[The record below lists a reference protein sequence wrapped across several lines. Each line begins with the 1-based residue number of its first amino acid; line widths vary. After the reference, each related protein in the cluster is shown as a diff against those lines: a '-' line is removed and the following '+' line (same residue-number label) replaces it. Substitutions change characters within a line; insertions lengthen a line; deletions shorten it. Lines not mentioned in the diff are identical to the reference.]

1 MIGKY
6 GLGPTSSSMDATR
19 SAFNAPPPIGLL
31 SLSLPFPLSLLFLLT
46 PHLFLS
52 HLPSALQKSFIL
64 PRGVTGLLLLSLC
77 SRLFSLTLP
86 SVAMHHTVTERGITN
101 KNLLIGLS
109 TGQLLSLDTRAIDPR
124 RPLGAPSQL
133 EKEEVPHLSSLLLC
147 SALLCSLSSLWFY
160 SRNIPLIL
168 SSLCS
173 ALVLGSDAIHS
184 FPPLVSSSDPLRQHN
199 SPGHRDNSFFFFS
212 FGIHLTGVVLWHR
225 YLLHQSYAFQRI
237 RYACL

>member
-1 MIGKY
+1 
-6 GLGPTSSSMDATR
+6 MDATR

-147 SALLCSLSSLWFY
+147 SALLSLLPLVLLSQHSSY
-160 SRNIPLIL
+160 PLFSL
-168 SSLCS
+168 LCS
-173 ALVLGSDAIHS
+173 RVR
-184 FPPLVSSSDPLRQHN
+184 V
-199 SPGHRDNSFFFFS
+199 
-212 FGIHLTGVVLWHR
+212 
-225 YLLHQSYAFQRI
+225 
-237 RYACL
+237 